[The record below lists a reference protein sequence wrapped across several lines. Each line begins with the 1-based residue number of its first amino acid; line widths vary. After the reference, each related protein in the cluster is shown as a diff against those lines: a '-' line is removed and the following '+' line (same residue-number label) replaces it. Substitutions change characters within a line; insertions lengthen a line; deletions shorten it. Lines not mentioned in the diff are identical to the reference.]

1 MQRSNFKRNNTKN
14 RSNNFEQNNMNQMMG
29 GQNAGGPFQHAVHTL
44 QLGEYEERPR
54 ANLQSVIQKLRETN
68 KAYKHVLVVG
78 KIMDDD
84 MRKNKNQEPA
94 IKAFYESI
102 IDPEED

>member
-54 ANLQSVIQKLRETN
+54 ANL
-68 KAYKHVLVVG
+68 
-78 KIMDDD
+78 
-84 MRKNKNQEPA
+84 
-94 IKAFYESI
+94 
-102 IDPEED
+102 